1 MRSCVDAVVAV
12 VLLLAL
18 VATGAQAQSRD
29 PAAAY
34 RERMAREKT
43 IRAEL
48 ETPGRDAARAALL
61 KRARALVSDYDA
73 MARTFPTSGYSDNA
87 LWQGGMLAADLYWQ
101 FGEASDRQTARRMLE
116 AVRAR
121 FPTSS
126 LVKGIPDQLA
136 RLDRPRT
143 PPQTAG
149 TTPAPGGGTR
159 PASTASPASQ
169 RPASQTGGA
178 ARTSSLVSTLTGI
191 RREPMP
197 DVLRM
202 TLLLEHERP
211 YVTHRLEDPARLVID
226 LDNTRVLYA
235 LKDSDLSYAD
245 DVVRRVRVGSHEGER
260 TRVVFDLD
268 GAGRA
273 SVYPLYQPYRLVVDL
288 QRTRPAAPAVAAA
301 TTGTTGTP
309 AASPAH
315 TTSAAGG
322 GSAPATGGA
331 TAATAAASTRP
342 APPATAPP
350 APATANGSG
359 GYSLSRQLG
368 LGISRIVID
377 PGHGGHDPGATVTG
391 LTEASLVL
399 DVALRLETL
408 LRAHPNADVVLTRRT
423 DTFVSLEER
432 TAFANREK
440 ADLFLSIHANAST
453 NTKAYGIE
461 TYFLNFAIDA
471 QAEAIA
477 ARENAGSARTMANLP
492 EIVRSI
498 ALNDKIDESRD
509 FATTVQKSLFQGLR
523 KVNANARDLG
533 VKQAPFQV
541 LIGARMPSILAEI
554 SFITNKEE
562 GDLLKTDTYRQEIA
576 QALFDGVIAYMRTL
590 KDD

>member
-1 MRSCVDAVVAV
+1 MRSYVDAASAV
-12 VLLLAL
+12 VLLLTLSAAG
-18 VATGAQAQSRD
+18 VQAQARG

-34 RERMAREKT
+34 EERMAREKT

-48 ETPGRDAARAALL
+48 DAPLRDSARSALL

-73 MARTFPTSGYSDNA
+73 MARTYPTSGYSDNA
-87 LWQGGMLAADLYWQ
+87 LWQGGVLAADLYWQ

-116 AVRAR
+116 AVRGR

-126 LVKGIPDQLA
+126 LVTGIPEQLS
-136 RLDRPRT
+136 RLERSR
-143 PPQTAG
+143 
-149 TTPAPGGGTR
+149 PAPDTAR
-159 PASTASPASQ
+159 SAPAPNSAIPASQ
-169 RPASQTGGA
+169 RPALQTGSAG
-178 ARTSSLVSTLTGI
+178 RTSSLVSTLTGI
-191 RREPMP
+191 RREARP

-202 TLLLEHERP
+202 TLLLEHEQP

-273 SVYPLYQPYRLVVDL
+273 SVYPLYEPYRLVVDL
-288 QRTRPAAPAVAAA
+288 QRPRPAAPAVAAA
-301 TTGTTGTP
+301 TRE
-309 AASPAH
+309 
-315 TTSAAGG
+315 TTSAPT
-322 GSAPATGGA
+322 STPPAA
-331 TAATAAASTRP
+331 TSPTTAAARAGGAASGPASATPP
-342 APPATAPP
+342 APPST
-350 APATANGSG
+350 NGRG

-368 LGISRIVID
+368 LGVSRIVID
-377 PGHGGHDPGATVTG
+377 PGHGGHDPGAKVTG

-408 LRAHPNADVVLTRRT
+408 LRAHPNTEVVLTRRT
-423 DTFVSLEER
+423 DTFVPLEER
-432 TAFANREK
+432 TAFANREG

-453 NTKAYGIE
+453 NTNAQGIE

-477 ARENAGSARTMANLP
+477 ARENAGSSRTMANLP
-492 EIVRSI
+492 EIVRAI

-509 FATTVQKSLFQGLR
+509 FASTVQKSLYQGLR
-523 KVNANARDLG
+523 KVNTNAKDLG

-541 LIGARMPSILAEI
+541 LIGARMPSVLAEI
-554 SFITNKEE
+554 SFITHKQE
-562 GDLLKTDTYRQEIA
+562 GTLLKTDDYRQEIA
-576 QALFDGVIAYMRTL
+576 QALFEGVIAYMRAL
-590 KDD
+590 KRED